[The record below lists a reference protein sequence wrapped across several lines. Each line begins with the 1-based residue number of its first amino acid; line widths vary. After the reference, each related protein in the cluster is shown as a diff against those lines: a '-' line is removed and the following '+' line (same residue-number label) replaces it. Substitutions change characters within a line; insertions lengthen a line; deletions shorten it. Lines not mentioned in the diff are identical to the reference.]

1 MDPNRGIMLAYKMNG
16 EMLTPDHGKPLRAV
30 IPGQIGGRSVKWLKK
45 LILTE
50 APSDNWYHIYDNR
63 VLPTMISPEIAA
75 NDTKWWMDERYA
87 IYDLSPNSAIAF
99 PAHGE
104 TLSLAGGPET
114 YCAKGYAYGGGG
126 RRITRVE
133 VSLDQGR
140 RWRLANIDYAEDEY
154 RKADRTLYGGKLD
167 IQWREASF
175 CWCFWALDIPVQDMA
190 EAKDLLVRCM
200 DEGMCM
206 QPRDMYWNVLGM
218 MNNPWFRVAIL
229 KEGDSIR
236 FEHPTQP
243 ALNPGGWMERVNL
256 TGGDLTNGFWGEQI
270 RGEEAPKQA
279 SPPKE
284 ISMKKEGV
292 HRNITIEELR
302 NHEGPNSPWFVVNGE
317 VYDGTAYLEE
327 HPGGAQSIVAAAAT
341 DATDEFM
348 SIRECY
354 RVTLL
359 RANESADSETAKAM
373 MLGHHIGTL
382 DEAAK
387 KALRASGELNGMAH
401 ESRREVFLQ
410 PRTWSNAKLH
420 SRENVSWNT
429 RIFTFKLEHDDQ
441 SLGLRTGQH
450 LMMRLRDPVTREA
463 IVRCYTPISEIE
475 KKGYVD
481 LLIKVYSAS
490 ENRKGGIMSMAID
503 SLPIGHEL
511 ALKGPIGRFEYH
523 GRGEYSLGSAR
534 RIAKKFL
541 MICGGTGVTPI
552 YQVLFSFNSLYINT
566 QDHTPFIRSS
576 EQ

>member
-1 MDPNRGIMLAYKMNG
+1 
-16 EMLTPDHGKPLRAV
+16 
-30 IPGQIGGRSVKWLKK
+30 
-45 LILTE
+45 
-50 APSDNWYHIYDNR
+50 
-63 VLPTMISPEIAA
+63 
-75 NDTKWWMDERYA
+75 
-87 IYDLSPNSAIAF
+87 
-99 PAHGE
+99 
-104 TLSLAGGPET
+104 
-114 YCAKGYAYGGGG
+114 
-126 RRITRVE
+126 
-133 VSLDQGR
+133 
-140 RWRLANIDYAEDEY
+140 
-154 RKADRTLYGGKLD
+154 
-167 IQWREASF
+167 
-175 CWCFWALDIPVQDMA
+175 
-190 EAKDLLVRCM
+190 
-200 DEGMCM
+200 
-206 QPRDMYWNVLGM
+206 
-218 MNNPWFRVAIL
+218 
-229 KEGDSIR
+229 
-236 FEHPTQP
+236 
-243 ALNPGGWMERVNL
+243 
-256 TGGDLTNGFWGEQI
+256 
-270 RGEEAPKQA
+270 
-279 SPPKE
+279 
-284 ISMKKEGV
+284 
-292 HRNITIEELR
+292 
-302 NHEGPNSPWFVVNGE
+302 VVNGE